1 MDNIRKKEP
10 SEELRQ
16 PRRNISRSSIMAI
29 IIITALLTSLSV
41 IVLTDSTTPKEKPID
56 VFGQSDDSVDA
67 APAQVYISDNNS
79 DTNDGG
85 GGAAAV
91 STTVNNNDEEN
102 ETDWDDIEYLRDA
115 NNNTMVNYKNLY
127 DLNIGKVY
135 NPNFVDNADWFLD
148 SSNYEDHVD
157 YYLIPYNYNWYFYSD
172 ISAPWYGC
180 EAQSKA
186 MLVTAK
192 KYNETGDSKYLEF
205 SKKVFSGLN
214 SHVLNQD
221 GWLLG
226 VAAENNNAKI
236 LNSQLFCVANVM
248 TYYEYTG
255 DERALTLFKK
265 GVDVLEKNIDDLS
278 VDCGTYYSLSKDKS
292 KDKIVSHQKH
302 PEYIKMLERL
312 YLMTKSNTLK
322 NTLDKWQ
329 HSYLSHSIDNKNK
342 KRGSRC

>member
-1 MDNIRKKEP
+1 
-10 SEELRQ
+10 
-16 PRRNISRSSIMAI
+16 MAI
-29 IIITALLTSLSV
+29 IIKTALLASLSV
-41 IVLTDSTTPKEKPID
+41 ILLTASTTPMVKPID
-56 VFGQSDDSVDA
+56 LFAEADDSVHDA
-67 APAQVYISDNNS
+67 AAQVYISDDNS
-79 DTNDGG
+79 D
-85 GGAAAV
+85 
-91 STTVNNNDEEN
+91 NNDDAEK
-102 ETDWDDIEYLRDA
+102 ETGWSDIEYLSDA
-115 NNNTMVNYKNLY
+115 NNNTMVDYKNLLG
-127 DLNIGKVY
+127 LNIGKVY

-157 YYLIPYNYNWYFYSD
+157 YYLIPYNYDWHFYSK
-172 ISAPWYGC
+172 ISPPWYGC

-192 KYNETGDSKYLEF
+192 KYNETGDFKYLEF

-214 SHVLNQD
+214 SPVLNQD

-226 VAAENNNAKI
+226 VVAEKNNAKI
-236 LNSQLFCVANVM
+236 LNSQLFCVANLM

-265 GVDVLEKNIDDLS
+265 GVDVLEKNINDLTE
-278 VDCGTYYSLSKDKS
+278 DCGTYYSLSKDKF
-292 KDKIVSHQKH
+292 VSHQKH

-312 YLMTKSNTLK
+312 YLMTGSTTLK

-329 HSYLSHSIDNKNK
+329 DDYLSNPIENKNK

>member
-1 MDNIRKKEP
+1 
-10 SEELRQ
+10 
-16 PRRNISRSSIMAI
+16 MAI
-29 IIITALLTSLSV
+29 IIKTALVASLSL
-41 IVLTDSTTPKEKPID
+41 ILLTASTTPMMKPID
-56 VFGQSDDSVDA
+56 VFAEADGSVHPA
-67 APAQVYISDNNS
+67 AAQVYISDDNS
-79 DTNDGG
+79 DNDHD
-85 GGAAAV
+85 GAAAAD
-91 STTVNNNDEEN
+91 STTVNNNEEE
-102 ETDWDDIEYLRDA
+102 ETDWDDIEYLSDA

-192 KYNETGDSKYLEF
+192 KYNETDDSRYLEF
-205 SKKVFSGLN
+205 SKKVFNGLN
-214 SHVLNQD
+214 SPVLNQD

>member
-1 MDNIRKKEP
+1 MREVYCRIAHAIVRTYRYK
-10 SEELRQ
+10 
-16 PRRNISRSSIMAI
+16 SSNMTGSIVMAI
-29 IIITALLTSLSV
+29 IIKTALLASLS
-41 IVLTDSTTPKEKPID
+41 ITLLTASTTPMIKPID
-56 VFGQSDDSVDA
+56 VFAEADNSVDA
-67 APAQVYISDNNS
+67 AAAQVYISDDNS
-79 DTNDGG
+79 DNNDGG
-85 GGAAAV
+85 APAD
-91 STTVNNNDEEN
+91 STTVNNNKQE
-102 ETDWDDIEYLRDA
+102 ETDWDDIEYLTDA
-115 NNNTMVNYKNLY
+115 NNNTMVDYKNLF

-148 SSNYEDHVD
+148 SSNYQDHVD

-192 KYNETGDSKYLEF
+192 KYNETGDTKYLEF
-205 SKKVFSGLN
+205 SKKVFNGLN
-214 SHVLNQD
+214 SRVLNQD

-236 LNSQLFCVANVM
+236 LNSQLFCVANLM

-255 DERALTLFKK
+255 DERALKLFKK
-265 GVDVLEKNIDDLS
+265 GVDVLEKNINDLTEG
-278 VDCGTYYSLSKDKS
+278 CGTYYSLSKDKS
-292 KDKIVSHQKH
+292 KDKIVSHQQH

-312 YLMTKSNTLK
+312 YLMTGNNTLK

-329 HSYLSHSIDNKNK
+329 HDYLSHSIDNKNK

>member
-1 MDNIRKKEP
+1 
-10 SEELRQ
+10 
-16 PRRNISRSSIMAI
+16 MAI
-29 IIITALLTSLSV
+29 IIKTALLTSLCV
-41 IVLTDSTTPKEKPID
+41 ILLTNSTTPMVKPID
-56 VFGQSDDSVDA
+56 VFAEADDSVDA
-67 APAQVYISDNNS
+67 AAAQVYISDDSSDNN
-79 DTNDGG
+79 NG
-85 GGAAAV
+85 GGAAAAD
-91 STTVNNNDEEN
+91 STTVNNNEEKKTGWSN
-102 ETDWDDIEYLRDA
+102 IEYLRDA
-115 NNNTMVNYKNLY
+115 NNNTMVDYKNLY

-205 SKKVFSGLN
+205 SKKVFNGLN
-214 SHVLNQD
+214 SPVLNHD

-226 VAAENNNAKI
+226 VVAEKNNAKI
-236 LNSQLFCVANVM
+236 LNSQLFCVANLM

-255 DERALTLFKK
+255 EKRALKLFKK
-265 GVDVLEKNIDDLS
+265 GVDVVEKNINDLS
-278 VDCGTYYSLSKDKS
+278 EDCGTYYSLSKDNL
-292 KDKIVSHQKH
+292 VSHQKH
-302 PEYIKMLERL
+302 PEYMKMLERL
-312 YLMTKSNTLK
+312 YLMTGSNTLK

-329 HSYLSHSIDNKNK
+329 HDYLFPCEAKNK
-342 KRGSRC
+342 REYER